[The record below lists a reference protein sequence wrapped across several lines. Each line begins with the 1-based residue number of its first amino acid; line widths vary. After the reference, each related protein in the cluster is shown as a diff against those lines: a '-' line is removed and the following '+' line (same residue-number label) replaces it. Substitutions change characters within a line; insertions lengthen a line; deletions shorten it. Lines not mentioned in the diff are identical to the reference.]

1 MACRSRNSGRIQKL
15 RNATP
20 ERSLTHITPPMTAP
34 FKVHAHI
41 MLDDNVVK
49 GLAQCVVAANATT
62 CVEIG
67 SFIGTGSSMILGG
80 LMAARKGVLYCV
92 DTFDI
97 NLKSFQGVDAS
108 HLDQFTANVT
118 MMGFA
123 PFLRVLKGKSVDVAA
138 SFASV
143 ADLIYID
150 ANHSEA
156 SVKADIA
163 AWLPRLRAGG
173 IMCGDDY
180 TGGDTVRRAV
190 QALLPRHQSM
200 GRLWWAEKP

>member
-1 MACRSRNSGRIQKL
+1 
-15 RNATP
+15 
-20 ERSLTHITPPMTAP
+20 
-34 FKVHAHI
+34 

-49 GLAQCVVAANATT
+49 GLAQCVVNADAKV

-67 SFIGTGSSMILGG
+67 SFIGTGSSIILGG
-80 LMAARKGVLYCV
+80 LMAARRGVLYCI

-118 MMGFA
+118 TMGLA
-123 PFLRVLKGKSVDVAA
+123 PFLRTLRGRSVDVAA
-138 SFASV
+138 SFTSV

-163 AWLPRLRAGG
+163 AWLPRLRVGG
-173 IMCGDDY
+173 IICGDDY
-180 TGGDTVRRAV
+180 TGGDSVRLAV
-190 QALLPRHQSM
+190 QALLPRHRSM
-200 GRLWWAEKP
+200 GRLWWAEKT